1 MGCGFLCIIPT
12 RSGFMLKNCSKIFL
26 GICLSLSLVLSSAA
40 GALAGQ
46 PAVEP
51 QTLALI
57 QKLATKPEL
66 MHIGYLQYLIGLPE
80 NWRSQ
85 RALSKKTYF
94 WYQEP
99 RRHVAYQLDQNGP
112 LSGSVTA
119 SNFTINVPNSQITFK
134 DVEKLFGTGHRETF
148 DHRAYPTRVIA
159 VSPTTHIAFI
169 QPHDS
174 FRVNHIVIGYQGPPL
189 PPPSRDD
196 VELAYNFRKA
206 EALMA
211 CQNGRGEMGIPFLQA
226 DLARQPDNARLHLQL
241 AQAYKSHLMLNEAIS
256 SYNKAMRLS
265 GGDPAV
271 VAACQAGLVEL
282 KVLPASTLKNQGR
295 RSYLAGNQSDGLG
308 L

>member
-1 MGCGFLCIIPT
+1 MFEN
-12 RSGFMLKNCSKIFL
+12 RSKIFL
-26 GICLSLSLVLSSAA
+26 GICLSLILVLSSAA

-46 PAVEP
+46 PAVKP

-57 QKLATKPEL
+57 QKLASKPEL

-80 NWRSQ
+80 NWRAQ
-85 RALSKKTYF
+85 RGLSKKTYF

-99 RRHVAYQLDQNGP
+99 RRHVAYQLDQAGP
-112 LSGSVTA
+112 LSGSVTT
-119 SNFTINVPNSQITFK
+119 SNFTINVPNSRITFK

-159 VSPTTHIAFI
+159 VSPTTHIAFV

-174 FRVNHIVIGYQGPPL
+174 FRVNRIVIGYQGPPL
-189 PPPSRDD
+189 PAPSRDD
-196 VELAYNFRKA
+196 LELAYNFRKA
-206 EALMA
+206 EARMA
-211 CQNGRGEMGIPFLQA
+211 CQNGRGETGIPFLQA
-226 DLARQPDNARLHLQL
+226 DLARQPDNARLHLHL
-241 AQAYKSHLMLNEAIS
+241 AQAYKSHLMLNEAIE
-256 SYNKAMRLS
+256 SYNRAMRLS

-282 KVLPASTLKNQGR
+282 KVLPAGTVKNQGR
-295 RSYLAGNQSDGLG
+295 KSYLAGHQADGLG